1 MAQGS
6 RTGEDAVSGLIFEQ
20 TGFCEDPYS
29 SSGRTKDDCF
39 GKRGEKCS
47 DKWVLEELCFEAPYK
62 VSAASQSALSACI
75 LPACPSS

>member
-1 MAQGS
+1 MAQGF
-6 RTGEDAVSGLIFEQ
+6 RAGEDAVSGLIFEQ

-47 DKWVLEELCFEAPYK
+47 DVG
-62 VSAASQSALSACI
+62 VGRAL
-75 LPACPSS
+75 L